1 MHHPSNLQVK
11 ETLRKKETEQK
22 IESMYLYQNVKVII

>member
-1 MHHPSNLQVK
+1 MHHPANLQVK
-11 ETLRKKETEQK
+11 ETLRKNETEQK